1 VSRLPDTTRTK
12 PRRKT
17 MPGTAARPYVALAAA
32 LVVVSGAIFVIAG
45 GGEPPKPAEEVYA
58 GVEEIAAGTR
68 DVPFPRS
75 DASRFD
81 AGTPE
86 VRVYL
91 RVEEAPVEERMVA
104 KVERSG
110 RASAFAALFGGPDV
124 RAEEAGEGRLS
135 VSEDGASG
143 VVSFVVRAADG
154 GPLPEGGYRVEVR
167 FGSGG
172 DGGAGRVAARKYFR
186 IGDPQD

>member
-1 VSRLPDTTRTK
+1 MSHLPDTTRTG
-12 PRRKT
+12 PRRKVA
-17 MPGTAARPYVALAAA
+17 PWYGALAAA
-32 LVVVSGAIFVIAG
+32 LVVVGGVISVTAG
-45 GGEPPKPAEEVYA
+45 GEGPPKPAEEVHA
-58 GVEEIAAGTR
+58 GVEEIAAGTG

-75 DASRFD
+75 DASRFG

-91 RVEEAPVEERMVA
+91 RVQDVPVAKKMVA
-104 KVERSG
+104 MVERTG
-110 RASAFAALFGGPDV
+110 RASAFAALLGGPGV
-124 RAEEAGEGRLS
+124 LAEDAGEGRLT

-172 DGGAGRVAARKYFR
+172 EGRVAAGKYFE

>member
-1 VSRLPDTTRTK
+1 MSGLPDTTSAK
-12 PRRKT
+12 PRRRPAPRYAVLGASLV
-17 MPGTAARPYVALAAA
+17 MVAVAVFFLFENEEPAPG
-32 LVVVSGAIFVIAG
+32 
-45 GGEPPKPAEEVYA
+45 EEVYA
-58 GVEEIAAGTR
+58 GVEEIAVSTE

-75 DASRFD
+75 HASRFD
-81 AGTPE
+81 AGTPA
-86 VRVYL
+86 VRVYV
-91 RVEEAPVEERMVA
+91 RVQDAPLSERIA
-104 KVERSG
+104 ATVERSG
-110 RASAFAALFGGPDV
+110 RASAFAALFGGSGV

-135 VSEDGASG
+135 VSEGGASG

-172 DGGAGRVAARKYFR
+172 DGEAGRVAARKYFA

>member
-1 VSRLPDTTRTK
+1 MSGLPDTTRTE
-12 PRRKT
+12 PRRR
-17 MPGTAARPYVALAAA
+17 TAARWSVALAAA
-32 LVVVSGAIFVIAG
+32 LVVAAVAIFFMSG
-45 GGEPPKPAEEVYA
+45 GDGDPRPAEQVYA
-58 GVEEIAAGTR
+58 GVEDIAAGTE

-91 RVEEAPVEERMVA
+91 RVEDVPVAERMVA
-104 KVERSG
+104 TVERTG
-110 RASAFAALFGGPDV
+110 RASAFGALFGGPDV
-124 RAEEAGEGRLS
+124 RAEDAGEGRLS

-143 VVSFVVRAADG
+143 VVSFVVRAAGG

-167 FGSGG
+167 FGSGEDRG
-172 DGGAGRVAARKYFR
+172 SGRLAAGKYFV

>member
-1 VSRLPDTTRTK
+1 VSGLPDTKSSR
-12 PRRKT
+12 PRRRA
-17 MPGTAARPYVALAAA
+17 TASLWYVALAAS
-32 LVVVSGAIFVIAG
+32 LVLAAAAVYVFAGA
-45 GGEPPKPAEEVYA
+45 GETPEPSERLNA
-58 GVEEIAAGTR
+58 GVEEIAAGTA

-81 AGTPE
+81 AGTPL

-91 RVEEAPVEERMVA
+91 RVGGVPVAERMVA
-104 KVERSG
+104 TVERTG
-110 RASAFAALFGGPDV
+110 RASAFGALFGGPEV
-124 RAEEAGEGRLS
+124 RAKAGGEGRLS

-154 GPLPEGGYRVEVR
+154 GALPEGGYRVEVR

-172 DGGAGRVAARKYFR
+172 DGGEGRVAGRKYFE